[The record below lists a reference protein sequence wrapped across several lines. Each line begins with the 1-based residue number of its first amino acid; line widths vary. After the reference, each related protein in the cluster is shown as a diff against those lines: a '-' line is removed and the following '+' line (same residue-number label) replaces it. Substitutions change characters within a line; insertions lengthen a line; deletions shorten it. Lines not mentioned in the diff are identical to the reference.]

1 MAPSRRVFLLGAGGM
16 VLLAACGDDSSGSN
30 GTLGGSGG
38 GADDSASDG
47 SASDSTASAGGGTV
61 PVGFQVVQRFPSSP
75 LFTPGAVR
83 LPISLSDGQ
92 NLLDSGPATLA
103 GWIETLDGTR
113 VSEVE
118 AVFRGEGI
126 EVPYYE
132 VRAELAD
139 AVFHVLRF
147 PDDDGQ
153 GASFEVVDPA
163 KVATPLTGEPLPG
176 FDTPT
181 VDDHRGVE
189 PFCSL
194 TPDPCPLHDVTLNDA
209 LKTGKPVVYMVGTPA
224 HCQTGTCAP
233 GLQFLVAEHERLGD
247 AVVMVHADVY
257 ADDAATTLAP
267 AVAALNV
274 DYEPII
280 YFCDATGVVVDRL
293 DGVWDSAELRERLDL
308 LTA

>member
-1 MAPSRRVFLLGAGGM
+1 L

-30 GTLGGSGG
+30 GTLGG
-38 GADDSASDG
+38 ADT
-47 SASDSTASAGGGTV
+47 TAAGGGGTSDTLQ
-61 PVGFQVVQRFPSSP
+61 VGFQVVQRFPSSP

-83 LPISLSDGQ
+83 LPVSLSDGQ
-92 NLLDSGPATLA
+92 NLLSTGPASLP
-103 GWIETLDGTR
+103 GWIETIDGER
-113 VSEVE
+113 VTDIT
-118 AVFRGEGI
+118 AMFRNAGI

-132 VRAELAD
+132 IRADLPKAGI
-139 AVFHVLRF
+139 HVLRF
-147 PDDDGQ
+147 ADDDGN
-153 GASFEVVDPA
+153 GATFEVVDAA
-163 KVATPLTGEPLPG
+163 KVVSPVTGTPLPP

-194 TPDPCPLHDVTLNDA
+194 TPEPCPLHAVTLTDA
-209 LKTGKPVVYMVGTPA
+209 LKAGTPVAYMVGTPA

-257 ADDAATTLAP
+257 ADDAATKLAP
-267 AVAALNV
+267 AVAALGV

-280 YFCDATGVVVDRL
+280 YFCDATGTVVDRL

-308 LTA
+308 LIA